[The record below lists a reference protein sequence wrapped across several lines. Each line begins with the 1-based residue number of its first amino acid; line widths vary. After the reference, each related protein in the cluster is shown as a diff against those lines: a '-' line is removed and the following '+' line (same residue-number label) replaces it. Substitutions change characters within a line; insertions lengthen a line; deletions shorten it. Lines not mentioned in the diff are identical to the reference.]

1 MNRLLFEGRSLVGIV
16 SSIIRQDDRKV
27 AYARLDWEDMY
38 RLSDYHKVANI
49 VYLGLLGY
57 REIIPDKWMDRFFKR
72 YQESLQFGENCD
84 ESFKEVLTWLDMRE
98 VSCTI
103 LTSESVRGF
112 YKIAE
117 AADNSP
123 IQIFLDEEEYY
134 LAKGYLIDLGY
145 ETDEAYKGYGERL
158 RKVPHVSIILYRK
171 LPFRTAK
178 YEKNMI
184 KLLETA
190 QIKEPYSYIWE
201 FPRDSEFLYRLAG
214 ASYRYVTDELT
225 LREVLELL
233 LCHKAWKDE
242 IDEEMLWKRLDEFRI
257 DSIAEKILDVAYMWF
272 GEKDDHYLIHQT
284 EDMSVYDILEDRL
297 LTRGLVNREKD
308 DQALKLQSLIQKE
321 IEKEKK
327 AEGIDIRKEKIQKE
341 IKDIERKMKWIFPD
355 RHYMSSIYPTVEKIP
370 VLLPVFW
377 VIRGLRILWRTLM
390 KS

>member
-1 MNRLLFEGRSLVGIV
+1 MNQLLFEGRSLVGIV

-27 AYARLDWEDMY
+27 AYARLDWENMY

-57 REIIPDKWMDRFFKR
+57 REMIPDRWMDRFFKR
-72 YQESLQFGENCD
+72 YQESLLFGENCD
-84 ESFKEVLTWLDMRE
+84 DSLKEILTWLDMRE

-117 AADNSP
+117 TADNSP
-123 IQIFLDEEEYY
+123 IQIFLDEEKYY

-145 ETDEAYKGYGERL
+145 ETDETYKGFGERL
-158 RKVPHVSIILYRK
+158 KKVSHISIILYRK
-171 LPFRTAK
+171 LPFRTSR
-178 YEKNMI
+178 YGKNMV

-190 QIKEPYSYIWE
+190 HIKEPYAHIWE
-201 FPRDSEFLYRLAG
+201 FPRESEFIYRLAG

-233 LCHKAWKDE
+233 LCHRAWKDE
-242 IDEEMLWKRLDEFRI
+242 IDEERLWKKLSEFKI
-257 DSIAEKILDVAYMWF
+257 DGIAEKILDVAYMWF
-272 GEKDDHYLIHQT
+272 GDKDDNYLVHQT
-284 EDMSVYDILEDRL
+284 EDMAVYDVLEDRL
-297 LTRGLVNREKD
+297 LTRGIVNREND
-308 DQALKLQSLIQKE
+308 DQALKLQYHIQKE

-327 AEGIDIRKEKIQKE
+327 AEGIDIRKEKIQKRL
-341 IKDIERKMKWIFPD
+341 KDMERKMKWVFPD
-355 RHYMSSIYPTVEKIP
+355 HHYMSSIYPAVEKVP

-377 VIRGLRILWRTLM
+377 IVRGLRILWRTM
-390 KS
+390 IR